1 MEKARETKSD
11 AGPDMHAA
19 RLRVASLAVQTL
31 CEPMFPK
38 PKMPGP
44 RPILRAVFAI
54 AFLLSIFTRS
64 IPLAAEPAPAAS
76 CTVQDTDYQ
85 GWKAEQMANLWVKL
99 IIVPQLGGR
108 LMQVTFGGHDFL
120 FVNAQLKGQYIP
132 PDTTDHRWY
141 NYGGDKI
148 WPMPEGS
155 QDEQHWAGAGGEPL
169 DDAPYTIQVLSHGAT
184 CAVRLTGPVD
194 PQIGQQYIR
203 DISISADS
211 PAISFHAVMKNVSG
225 YPQSWSEQSVSQY
238 DAAAPGDPTQFNP
251 QFWGFTPANPA
262 SAYLNGFHIRTGMA
276 SNPSYSISDGLFR
289 LHWINMGGE
298 VWIDGPGGWV
308 AVVDGTTNY
317 TMIERMDYLP
327 TANYPDKT
335 TVIFFTT
342 GQRNRPGPLAT
353 ASATTPA
360 TPPAAP
366 PNPPIYYMEAEVN
379 SPVVELK
386 PGESYAMDT
395 QWYPTRM
402 GSDFKTVN
410 YGGVVGD
417 PLAAAATPNGLTLSG
432 TFGVFYAGDL
442 VAHYYSRGGEAIGTA
457 TIGTAD
463 PLQPLKLQATV
474 QAPPDTFRV
483 SVHVVDPHGLDR
495 GPLGEAFVNPPPAQT
510 RGRDGG

>member
-1 MEKARETKSD
+1 MEMLRRTRRDAVCKLRSSCGCNSQPVMQTMRARRVGS
-11 AGPDMHAA
+11 
-19 RLRVASLAVQTL
+19 RVAIATASLMLFGLASALPLVTEAAPSPSCSVQ
-31 CEPMFPK
+31 
-38 PKMPGP
+38 
-44 RPILRAVFAI
+44 A
-54 AFLLSIFTRS
+54 
-64 IPLAAEPAPAAS
+64 
-76 CTVQDTDYQ
+76 TDYQ
-85 GWKAEQMANLWVKL
+85 GWKAEQIANAWVKL

-120 FVNAQLKGQYIP
+120 FVNAQLKGQILP
-132 PDTTDHRWY
+132 PDTVQHRWY

-155 QDEQHWAGAGGEPL
+155 QDEQHWAGAGGELL
-169 DDAPYTIQVLSHGAT
+169 DDAPYDFQVLSHGAT

-203 DISISADS
+203 DISITGDS

-276 SNPSYSISDGLFR
+276 GNPSYSISDGLFR

-298 VWIDGPGGWV
+298 VWIDSPGGWV

-317 TMIERMDYLP
+317 TMIERMDYQP

-335 TVIFFTT
+335 TVIFYTT
-342 GQRNRPGPLAT
+342 GMRNRPGPPAAAQAT
-353 ASATTPA
+353 PPSAA
-360 TPPAAP
+360 AVPPAAP
-366 PNPPIYYMEAEVN
+366 ANPPIYYMEAEVN

-386 PGESYAMDT
+386 PGETYAMDT

-402 GSDFKTVN
+402 GSDFKTVD
-410 YGGVVGD
+410 YGGVVGE
-417 PLAAAATPNGLTLSG
+417 PLAAAANPDGLVLSG
-432 TFGVFYAGDL
+432 TFGVFSAGNL
-442 VAHYYSRGGEAIGTA
+442 VAHFYNRGGEAIGTA
-457 TIGTAD
+457 TVGTAD

-474 QAPPDTFRV
+474 QAPPETARV
-483 SVHVVDPHGLDR
+483 SVHVVDASGLDR
-495 GPLGEAFVNPPPAQT
+495 GPLGEAFVNPPPPPRQ
-510 RGRDGG
+510 GRDGG

>member
-1 MEKARETKSD
+1 MEKVQKTENDAKFETHASQFCAVKLVAR
-11 AGPDMHAA
+11 
-19 RLRVASLAVQTL
+19 
-31 CEPMFPK
+31 
-38 PKMPGP
+38 
-44 RPILRAVFAI
+44 ILRGPCFGSCPRSRKILAT
-54 AFLLSIFTRS
+54 AFVLLVLICALPLFTE
-64 IPLAAEPAPAAS
+64 AAPAAS
-76 CTVQDTDYQ
+76 CTVQETDYQ
-85 GWKAEQMANLWVKL
+85 GWKAEQIANSWVKL

-120 FVNAQLKGQYIP
+120 FVNAQLKGQTIP
-132 PDTTDHRWY
+132 PDTTQHRWY

-169 DDAPYTIQVLSHGAT
+169 DDAPYDLQVLSHGAT

-203 DISISADS
+203 DISIAADS

-238 DAAAPGDPTQFNP
+238 DAAAPGDATQFNP
-251 QFWGFTPANPA
+251 QFWGFTPANPT
-262 SAYLNGFHIRTGMA
+262 SAFLNGFHIRTGTA
-276 SNPSYSISDGLFR
+276 GNPSYSISDGLFR

-298 VWIDGPGGWV
+298 VWVDAPGGWV

-317 TMIERMDYLP
+317 TMVERMDYLP

-342 GQRNRPGPLAT
+342 GQRNRPGPPA
-353 ASATTPA
+353 AAPA

-366 PNPPIYYMEAEVN
+366 ANPPIYYMEAEVN
-379 SPVVELK
+379 SPVITLK
-386 PGESYAMDT
+386 PGETYAMDT

-402 GSDFKTVN
+402 GSDFKTAN
-410 YGGVVGD
+410 YGGVVGS
-417 PLAAAATPNGLTLSG
+417 PLSAAATPDGLVLSG
-432 TFGVFYAGDL
+432 SFGVFYSGDL
-442 VAHYYSRGGEAIGTA
+442 VAHYYSRGGEAVGTA
-457 TIGTAD
+457 TIGPAD

-474 QAPPDTFRV
+474 QAPPETFRV
-483 SVHVVDPHGLDR
+483 SVHVVDAHGLDR
-495 GPLGEAFVNPPPAQT
+495 GPLGEAFVNPPPVQT
-510 RGRDGG
+510 QGRGGDGGE